1 MGVSTP
7 TMAVAKR
14 AGAKLSDVELK
25 LSPFYAWG
33 VMVFAAIMFVIGLL
47 ILSPQAKGRNVT
59 LGALISIASAAA
71 IAGGNYWRTHMP
83 VMARLSSRQ
92 LHLPGMWPRK
102 VIVNW
107 TDIIALE
114 KKVLTVRYRGTHTT
128 EFVCIKLRNPIPA
141 SDPLSLAS
149 PAYRR
154 FNETLTRGFNQAV
167 LGGFDLAI
175 DPLGQFGR
183 TADWFLAEC
192 QKHMDA
198 ARQAQA

>member
-1 MGVSTP
+1 MAP
-7 TMAVAKR
+7 TKR

-33 VMVFAAIMFVIGLL
+33 VMGFAAIMFLIGLL

-71 IAGGNYWRTHMP
+71 IAGGNYWRKHMP
-83 VMARLSSRQ
+83 VMARLTSQQ

-102 VIVNW
+102 VVVNW

-114 KKVLTVRYRGTHTT
+114 KKTVTVHYRGTHTK
-128 EFVCIKLRNPIPA
+128 EFVCIKLKNPIPP
-141 SDPLSLAS
+141 SDPLSQAS

-154 FNETLTRGFNQAV
+154 FNETLTKGLNQAV

-175 DPLGQFGR
+175 DSLGQFGR
-183 TADWFLAEC
+183 TADWFMMEC
-192 QKHMDA
+192 QKRVDA
-198 ARQAQA
+198 ARQS